1 MNVNNASW
9 SHPLISE
16 VIPCSLRLP
25 KALIRKDL
33 ELDWGCLWRKA
44 EPFIT
49 QSGDQAPHRHH
60 WVKHTNGLQWVG
72 YFSSEMMKYLG
83 LEWKLNPHFLLLYYT
98 ATLQTHHSGFHT
110 CIHIFAVA
118 DGKKWTQM
126 KDLHAI
132 FYFQGK
138 KIMKSTEIWF
148 VLTKYNLGEK

>member
-1 MNVNNASW
+1 MEIKSTLDFL
-9 SHPLISE
+9 PLY
-16 VIPCSLRLP
+16 
-25 KALIRKDL
+25 D
-33 ELDWGCLWRKA
+33 
-44 EPFIT
+44 
-49 QSGDQAPHRHH
+49 
-60 WVKHTNGLQWVG
+60 
-72 YFSSEMMKYLG
+72 
-83 LEWKLNPHFLLLYYT
+83 T
-98 ATLQTHHSGFHT
+98 ATLQTHHSEFHT